1 MGVRS
6 HSAVE
11 LGFSRSLYER
21 NSNVKTHGKTCQEDS
36 ATCANDST
44 CQTDAQQE
52 TSPGEEGSSAA
63 GPENG
68 GADIEEYG
76 LELNAPHLQ
85 LVDLEALGQEPK
97 SVADVVELF
106 EVEVV
111 SDAEDTGQSDEPE
124 LTLENSD

>member
-1 MGVRS
+1 VEK
-6 HSAVE
+6 AVAP
-11 LGFSRSLYER
+11 
-21 NSNVKTHGKTCQEDS
+21 Q
-36 ATCANDST
+36 
-44 CQTDAQQE
+44 
-52 TSPGEEGSSAA
+52 
-63 GPENG
+63 GPEMG
-68 GADIEEYG
+68 GADTEEYG

-85 LVDLEALGQEPK
+85 LVDLEALGQEPE